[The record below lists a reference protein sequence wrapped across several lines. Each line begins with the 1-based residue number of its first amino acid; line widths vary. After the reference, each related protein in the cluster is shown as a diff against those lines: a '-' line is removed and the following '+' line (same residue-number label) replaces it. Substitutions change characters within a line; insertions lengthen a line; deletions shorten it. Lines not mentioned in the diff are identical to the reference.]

1 VACLSWIGLGNAQA
15 QPLQH
20 ILIKPISATMM
31 MLKPRPA
38 LPSAHFWRQVFCA
51 ALMFWGA
58 MATSKAQV
66 YKWVDANGQ
75 AHYSE
80 RRLDAGA
87 AKTTVVKIASAPA
100 APPNSSPSTA
110 FLRAPSRSAQ
120 PWPAAS
126 GRADAPPGWKP
137 PKALSDGRD
146 HGTDSSRCALAKDVL
161 SGAVRHSNGKPTD
174 QYDRDVAQNDIKAF
188 CNDR

>member
-1 VACLSWIGLGNAQA
+1 
-15 QPLQH
+15 
-20 ILIKPISATMM
+20 MM

-38 LPSAHFWRQVFCA
+38 LPSAHFWRQAFCA

-110 FLRAPSRSAQ
+110 FLRAKPICTAL
-120 PWPAAS
+120 AS
-126 GRADAPPGWKP
+126 GLWQGRRAPGLEAPQSTFRWQRP
-137 PKALSDGRD
+137 R
-146 HGTDSSRCALAKDVL
+146 HGFIPLRLGKGCAER
-161 SGAVRHSNGKPTD
+161 GC
-174 QYDRDVAQNDIKAF
+174 QAQQRQAN
-188 CNDR
+188 